1 MNFCNTFLK
10 QLFTI
15 LFLLAA
21 LYCNAQNPIYKQYDK
36 TQGLS
41 SNVIYDALLDANG
54 FVWLAHSKGISR
66 FNGKGFSNYNNTSAQ
81 GSAVSN
87 LMCYKNQMFCQD
99 FIGNFFYT
107 KNDSLVKESG
117 IKSSG
122 NFYIAGIIDNK
133 LIHFGLNYYS
143 VFEIDNKKDITQI
156 IKDSLGIANYF
167 STTRCATIGYHH
179 LIELDKN
186 NLLTKEK
193 YIANSNHS
201 SHYLINVN
209 NCYYGFSKNKPP
221 FLFNYATNQF
231 VNISLPQNVFIQN
244 VVVANNEIWVC
255 TSTGAYCFDFNFNA
269 KYNNQPFF
277 KEESLSKVVIDNEG
291 GYWFTTL
298 QNGVL
303 YVPNIS
309 NNNIL
314 PQQNITALTVTG
326 NNILAGSNSNS
337 IFSLNNNALIN
348 LSIPHQVEKMVYDK
362 KTQLTGICSDKFYV
376 YKNGILLYNNPIAVK
391 DVSFVSNDF
400 WFLNTSYGE
409 YIYTTNDKLIPNWLL
424 HDPQLNTVYKINY
437 KTSTAIRGK
446 CIIWNAKDSILYA
459 SNAGGLYC
467 YSKNK
472 TDKITYNN
480 QDVFANHLF
489 FVNNKTIATT
499 NNTFY
504 VIDKTNIVNQFTQK
518 DGLPNNISNCT
529 QSNNRIFFTAN
540 NNVYV
545 FDEDN
550 KVKMIWQNNGLLNTD
565 IKSIAVD
572 SNKLYI
578 AFNKGIISINIANTT
593 AQTNNKPTIAI
604 SHFFVNNVLMPYSI
618 NISLKEKENN
628 LKFTFATNA
637 YAALD
642 SLKLLYKI
650 NDEDWRIVPSNDK
663 NELYLNQMG
672 AGNYRL
678 QLKAINQNN
687 IESNLVEW
695 QFKITQ
701 PFYKTIW
708 FSILIASLIIIA
720 IVLYYKKAIAQQ
732 KENNKLFSEKLNLE
746 KELQT
751 SLMASIKS
759 QMNPHFLF
767 NALNTIQSYIYT
779 NDKENAS
786 QYLSKFSQLTR
797 KILQQSN
804 NDYITLEEEINS
816 LKLYLDLETM
826 RFEDK
831 LHTEFIIDKNIN
843 SEAIL
848 VPSMM
853 IQPYVENAIKHGL
866 LHKKDN
872 RKLTVEFVKLENL
885 LQVTIDDNGVGR
897 KQSATINNRKQN
909 NHQSFAVNANKK
921 RLEILQSNATNNIAF
936 KIIDK
941 VDENSNSIGTTV
953 LLSFP
958 YKTK

>member
-1 MNFCNTFLK
+1 LK

-15 LFLLAA
+15 FSLTAA
-21 LYCNAQNPIYKQYDK
+21 LYCYAQNPIYKQYDK

-54 FVWLAHSKGISR
+54 FIWLAHSKGISR
-66 FNGKGFSNYNNTSAQ
+66 FNGKGFSNYNNMSAQ

-107 KNDSLVKESG
+107 KNDSLVKESA

-143 VFEIDNKKDITQI
+143 FFDLEKNKDNIKILKDNA
-156 IKDSLGIANYF
+156 GIANYF
-167 STTRCATIGYHH
+167 STKKFATIGYHH
-179 LIELDKN
+179 LIEIEKN
-186 NLLTKEK
+186 NILAKEK
-193 YIANSNHS
+193 YVANSNHTL
-201 SHYLINVN
+201 HYLINVN
-209 NCYYGFSKNKPP
+209 DCYYGFSKYKAPI
-221 FLFNYATNQF
+221 LFNFAANQF

-255 TSTGAYCFDFNFNA
+255 TSTGAYCFDFNFNP

-277 KEESLSKVVIDNEG
+277 KDESLSKVVIDNEG
-291 GYWFTTL
+291 GYWFITL

-314 PQQNITALTVTG
+314 PQQNITALAVVG
-326 NNILAGSNSNS
+326 SNILAGSNSNS
-337 IFSLNNNALIN
+337 TFSLNNNAQIN
-348 LSIPHQVEKMVYDK
+348 FSIPHQVEKIVYDK
-362 KTQLTGICSDKFYV
+362 TTQLTGICSDKFYV
-376 YKNGILLYNNPIAVK
+376 YKNGELKYSNTIAVK
-391 DVSFVSNDF
+391 DVEFVSKDF

-409 YIYTTNDKLIPNWLL
+409 YIYTTNKKLIPKWLSL
-424 HDPQLNTVYKINY
+424 SNQLNFLYKINY
-437 KTSTAIRGK
+437 KTNVATRGK
-446 CIIWNAKDSILYA
+446 CIFWNAKDSILYA

-472 TDKITYNN
+472 ADKITYNN
-480 QDVFANHLF
+480 QDIFVNHLL

-499 NNTFY
+499 SNTFY
-504 VIDKTNIVNQFTQK
+504 VIDKTNIANQFTQK
-518 DGLPNNISNCT
+518 DGLPNNIGNCT
-529 QSNNRIFFTAN
+529 ISNNKIYFTAN

-545 FDEDN
+545 FGEDN
-550 KVKMIWQNNGLLNTD
+550 KVKMIWQNNGLFNTD
-565 IKSIAVD
+565 IKSIALD

-578 AFNKGIISINIANTT
+578 AFNKGVISINIVNTKT
-593 AQTNNKPTIAI
+593 TKTNKPTIAI
-604 SHFFVNNVLMPYSI
+604 NHFFVNNILVPYRP
-618 NISLKEKENN
+618 NISLQEKENN
-628 LKFTFATNA
+628 LIFSFATNA

-642 SLKLLYKI
+642 SLKLFYKI
-650 NDEDWRIVPSNDK
+650 NNEDWRIVPSNDK

-678 QLKAINQNN
+678 QLKAINQNK
-687 IESNLVEW
+687 IESNIVEW

-708 FSILIASLIIIA
+708 FSILIALIIIIS

-804 NDYITLEEEINS
+804 NDYITLDEEINS

-831 LHTEFIIDKNIN
+831 LHAEFIIDKNIN
-843 SEAIL
+843 TQAIL

-853 IQPYVENAIKHGL
+853 IQPYLENAIKHGL
-866 LHKKDN
+866 LHKKYN

-909 NHQSFAVNANKK
+909 NHQSFAINANKK

-941 VDENSNSIGTTV
+941 VDENSNSIGTKV

-958 YKTK
+958 YKSK

>member
-1 MNFCNTFLK
+1 MK

-15 LFLLAA
+15 FFLTAA
-21 LYCNAQNPIYKQYDK
+21 LYCYAQNPIYKQYDK

-54 FVWLAHSKGISR
+54 FIWLAHSKGISR
-66 FNGKGFSNYNNTSAQ
+66 FNGKGFSNYNNMSAQ

-107 KNDSLVKESG
+107 KNDSLVKESA

-143 VFEIDNKKDITQI
+143 VFDLENNKDNIKIL
-156 IKDSLGIANYF
+156 KDSAGIANYF
-167 STTRCATIGYHH
+167 STKKCATIGYHH
-179 LIELDKN
+179 LIEIEKN
-186 NLLTKEK
+186 NILTKEK
-193 YIANSNHS
+193 YVATSNHTL
-201 SHYLINVN
+201 HYLINVN
-209 NCYYGFSKNKPP
+209 DCYYGYSKYKAP
-221 FLFNYATNQF
+221 FLFNYAANQF
-231 VNISLPQNVFIQN
+231 VNISLPQNIYIQN
-244 VVVANNEIWVC
+244 VVVASNEIWVC

-291 GYWFTTL
+291 GYWFSTL

-303 YVPNIS
+303 YVPNIR

-314 PQQNITALTVTG
+314 PQQNITALAVTD

-337 IFSLNNNALIN
+337 IFSLNNNAQIN
-348 LSIPHQVEKMVYDK
+348 LLIPHQVEKIVYDK
-362 KTQLTGICSDKFYV
+362 TTQLTGICSDKFYV
-376 YKNGILLYNNPIAVK
+376 YKNGVLQYSNTIAVK
-391 DVSFVSNDF
+391 DVSFVSKDF

-409 YIYTTNDKLIPNWLL
+409 YIYTTNDKLIPRWLF

-437 KTSTAIRGK
+437 KTSTPIRGK

-480 QDVFANHLF
+480 QDIFANHLF

-499 NNTFY
+499 SNTFY
-504 VIDKTNIVNQFTQK
+504 IIDKTNIVNQFAQK

-578 AFNKGIISINIANTT
+578 AFNKGVIGVNILNT
-593 AQTNNKPTIAI
+593 AAKTNNKPTIAI
-604 SHFFVNNVLMPYSI
+604 SHFFVNNILVSYLP
-618 NISLKEKENN
+618 NISLQEKENN
-628 LKFTFATNA
+628 LKFSFATNA

-843 SEAIL
+843 TEAIL
-848 VPSMM
+848 VPSML
-853 IQPYVENAIKHGL
+853 IQPYIENAIKHGL
-866 LHKKDN
+866 LHKKNN
-872 RKLTVEFVKLENL
+872 RVLNVSFSKNINELI
-885 LQVTIDDNGVGR
+885 VTIDDNGIGR
-897 KQSATINNRKQN
+897 KRSAILNNQKQKQ
-909 NHQSFAVNANKK
+909 HESFAVNANKK
-921 RLEILQSNATNNIAF
+921 RLEILQKNSTVNIAF
-936 KIIDK
+936 NIIDK
-941 VDENSNSIGTTV
+941 ENENRESLGTTV
-953 LLSFP
+953 ILVLPINTIASIS
-958 YKTK
+958 KSK